1 MTPPRG
7 HPVARSSRR
16 RATIAR
22 EEANIATFRVDPAA
36 TKHEIRHAVESSSS
50 RCKVERVR
58 HDEPARQEEARRQA
72 DRYRKPAWK
81 KAIVELAEGH
91 TIEYFEGV

>member
-1 MTPPRG
+1 MNLHEVIQRPLVTEK
-7 HPVARSSRR
+7 SS
-16 RATIAR
+16 IAR

-36 TKHEIRHAVESSSS
+36 TKNEIRQAVEQLFEV
-50 RCKVERVR
+50 KVERVR
-58 HDEPARQEEARRQA
+58 TMNQPGKKKRVGKRIG
-72 DRYRKPAWK
+72 RKPSWK

>member
-1 MTPPRG
+1 MDLHEVIQRPIVTEKS
-7 HPVARSSRR
+7 A
-16 RATIAR
+16 IAR

-36 TKHEIRHAVESSSS
+36 TKHEIRRAVEMLFEV
-50 RCKVERVR
+50 KVEGVRTMNQPGKKKRVGKKIG
-58 HDEPARQEEARRQA
+58 
-72 DRYRKPAWK
+72 RKPSWK